1 MMRQPP
7 ACDIQQATEVMAVIQ
22 MASWSKKELFKMNRF
37 TQNIVRHLGMLTL
50 MVVAAGLLG
59 ACGSPTSSRGQT
71 PDPDMS
77 SLSENMVRNAQYTLP
92 DVGTFQLKAG
102 SYGQKYGE
110 GATQVSQ
117 VIFVTAAFGDL
128 NGDGAQDAAVVLTEQ
143 MGGSGSFTYLA
154 AMLNKNGVPKQAAM
168 TQLGDRTQIKSL
180 AVRDGQVV
188 VDLLTHGPNDPMC
201 CPSQLVTRT
210 YAVAEQAL
218 KVVGNVV
225 ISSPSATSTPGPS
238 PTPIGQ
244 TPPKPVSAARSD
256 KDLSFEIEGSSDKCV
271 A

>member
-1 MMRQPP
+1 MGKSTAKGQPRCP
-7 ACDIQQATEVMAVIQ
+7 G
-22 MASWSKKELFKMNRF
+22 
-37 TQNIVRHLGMLTL
+37 HLRD
-50 MVVAAGLLG
+50 
-59 ACGSPTSSRGQT
+59 RGFWRPERRRRSGT
-71 PDPDMS
+71 PPW
-77 SLSENMVRNAQYTLP
+77 
-92 DVGTFQLKAG
+92 
-102 SYGQKYGE
+102 
-110 GATQVSQ
+110 
-117 VIFVTAAFGDL
+117 
-128 NGDGAQDAAVVLTEQ
+128 VLTEQ

-180 AVRDGQVV
+180 AVRDGQVI

-218 KVVGNVV
+218 KVVGQRGHI
-225 ISSPSATSTPGPS
+225 ISLGDQHTRALPLRPSVK
-238 PTPIGQ
+238 